1 MQNLRANIFRS
12 GVLRTTGRDAVRR
25 PAPSLFAFLGLEA
38 HPWHAT
44 CAGTLHGDG
53 WATALEAETC
63 AIRDEYVKLRSTT
76 ESDYELKGD
85 EHSLHDGKWEW
96 RSFIKKGQKD
106 AAFADACP
114 RTAAALEAVPGLQ
127 TGIPFAYSFFSSMGS
142 GAHIA
147 THTSACNV
155 RLRGHLPLIV
165 PDGDVGITVG
175 GETRRYT
182 EGELLLFDDAYPH
195 ETWHRGEDGQER
207 VVLLFDIWHPDLT
220 EEERSDVQSMFAVAQ
235 AQHRPPADS
244 GDNSTR
250 RRSGGGGRSSNS
262 SSMG

>member
-12 GVLRTTGRDAVRR
+12 GVLRTAGADAVRR

-38 HPWHAT
+38 RPWHDT
-44 CAGTLHGDG
+44 GVGTRHGEG
-53 WATALEAETC
+53 WACALEAETG
-63 AIRDEYVKLRSTT
+63 AIRDEYLAYRASTG
-76 ESDYELKGD
+76 SDYELKGD
-85 EHSLHDGKWEW
+85 EHSLHDGQWEW

-106 AAFADACP
+106 PAFAEACP

-147 THTSACNV
+147 THTAPCNI

-175 GETRRYT
+175 GETRRYK

-195 ETWHRGEDGQER
+195 ETWHRGEEGQER

-220 EEERSDVQSMFAVAQ
+220 EEERMDMQSMFAVAQ
-235 AQHRPPADS
+235 AQQHGGS
-244 GDNSTR
+244 S
-250 RRSGGGGRSSNS
+250 SGGGSTSLS
-262 SSMG
+262 P